1 MCLAPALNGRL
12 QPPYCR
18 TGKKAQRL
26 GKDDVTRAAP
36 ARAPPSVPWLLTVPL
51 SVGLCVLSSLTH
63 SRRKTYNEKEE
74 REPAPLARIFLP
86 PPSGLE
92 LRASAAAIF
101 YSQGG
106 CCVVVPPSRLL
117 PSSFRESRLLTK
129 CFFSLQCPLA
139 SFNTTWSRP
148 PRARARPR
156 RSHKALPEKESEMPQ
171 LASQPPHASTSF
183 LSRLRYIGTRPR
195 DSFFSR
201 VGQALLLRLPWGRS
215 AEKYRAR
222 GAGCFCLYE
231 RKYIDGGEREYDLP
245 RYGDD
250 GGAALSFKN
259 SWTLRSKRMRESVRS
274 RGCDDVLIFNFIL
287 LSYKRKFLILR

>member
-1 MCLAPALNGRL
+1 MKKRRGSPHRSLVYFCLHPAVSN
-12 QPPYCR
+12 Y
-18 TGKKAQRL
+18 
-26 GKDDVTRAAP
+26 
-36 ARAPPSVPWLLTVPL
+36 APPRPPFFTRKVDVA
-51 SVGLCVLSSLTH
+51 SSC
-63 SRRKTYNEKEE
+63 
-74 REPAPLARIFLP
+74 P
-86 PPSGLE
+86 PPACSPHLFERVGFW
-92 LRASAAAIF
+92 RSASLVCNAR
-101 YSQGG
+101 
-106 CCVVVPPSRLL
+106 SRHSI
-117 PSSFRESRLLTK
+117 PRD
-129 CFFSLQCPLA
+129 PA
-139 SFNTTWSRP
+139 

-287 LSYKRKFLILR
+287 LSYKRKF